1 MNEFPINDRY
11 LELWRI
17 GEEALNK
24 EREGKR
30 GDMGRDTGRFVRV
43 VLVCTFQREEE
54 EEEESVGEL
63 VLMVR
68 TLEIV

>member
-1 MNEFPINDRY
+1 MERY
-11 LELWRI
+11 
-17 GEEALNK
+17 GE
-24 EREGKR
+24 
-30 GDMGRDTGRFVRV
+30 FVRV

-54 EEEESVGEL
+54 EKEEESVGEL

>member
-1 MNEFPINDRY
+1 
-11 LELWRI
+11 
-17 GEEALNK
+17 
-24 EREGKR
+24 
-30 GDMGRDTGRFVRV
+30 MGRDTGRFVRV

>member
-1 MNEFPINDRY
+1 MAHC
-11 LELWRI
+11 
-17 GEEALNK
+17 EEALNK

>member
-1 MNEFPINDRY
+1 MAHC
-11 LELWRI
+11 
-17 GEEALNK
+17 EEALNK

-30 GDMGRDTGRFVRV
+30 RDMGRDTGRFVRV